1 MPTVKVKIKTWAN
14 TDILSNK
21 LALLSRI
28 ISLSIP
34 LKNMPTKTQHQKCL
48 SSSQPNLEVRALVEK
63 PAIDKGQAER
73 TDHFIHASHPQP
85 PFVKLSSLIQW
96 DP

>member
-34 LKNMPTKTQHQKCL
+34 LKNMPAKTQHPKRF
-48 SSSQPNLEVRALVEK
+48 VFI
-63 PAIDKGQAER
+63 PAK
-73 TDHFIHASHPQP
+73 S
-85 PFVKLSSLIQW
+85 
-96 DP
+96 